1 MADTMVERLTGQAS
15 AIDVPVE
22 INLVLTDSTLSGE
35 SDEPAEVLE
44 YGPIPAE
51 SARSLVSG
59 PGDHVPMWRRRV
71 YRDPN
76 TDQLVAMDARRRLFS
91 ASQRRFIQMRDQR
104 CRTPWCEA
112 PIRHIDHVI
121 PFADGCATTV
131 ENAQGYCQACNH
143 AKQVAGWR
151 TIPTGRAGEG
161 LDHHADPTSIYAPTT
176 RPSASGPKRAVV
188 RRRAPPHRRA
198 LRAAA

>member
-15 AIDVPVE
+15 ATDVPVE

-35 SDEPAEVLE
+35 SDEPAELLE

-51 SARSLVSG
+51 SARSLVSD

-91 ASQRRFIQMRDQR
+91 AGQRRLIRLRDQR

-121 PFADGCATTV
+121 PFAEGGATTV
-131 ENAQGYCQACNH
+131 ANAQGCCEACNH
-143 AKQVAGWR
+143 AKQVPGWR
-151 TIPTGRAGEG
+151 TRPTGRAGEV
-161 LDHHADPTSIYAPTT
+161 LIITPARHRYQHRPPDPVRTVRKAPSS
-176 RPSASGPKRAVV
+176 PVE
-188 RRRAPPHRRA
+188 RRLIAA